1 MKNAEKK
8 ALWIRSKRSEQGSF
22 PRKIGVGKGERQ
34 RFCRDESSSAL
45 SVVRSWAERRGARR
59 RV

>member
-1 MKNAEKK
+1 MLARG
-8 ALWIRSKRSEQGSF
+8 ALRRVGVRSGRESF
-22 PRKIGVGKGERQ
+22 PRKIGVGKKEERPGVFSSGEG
-34 RFCRDESSSAL
+34 SSAL